1 MYSTP
6 SVVCD
11 GGRMPQEHETSDK
24 ERDKTCI
31 KKGET
36 LYQLDAFLF
45 GLI

>member
-1 MYSTP
+1 MHSTP
-6 SVVCD
+6 YLVCD
-11 GGRMPQEHETSDK
+11 GGHMSQEHDTSDK